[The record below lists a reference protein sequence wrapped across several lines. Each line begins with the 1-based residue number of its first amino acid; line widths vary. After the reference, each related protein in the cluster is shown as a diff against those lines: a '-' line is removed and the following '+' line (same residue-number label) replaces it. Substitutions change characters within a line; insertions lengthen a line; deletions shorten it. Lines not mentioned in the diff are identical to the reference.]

1 MCVRGHVC
9 VLEVSICLWFFDF
22 SMLFWNCA
30 MLLFF
35 MLLLS
40 FTNYLPNGEYHS
52 IIRNPEHNFEVSIL
66 LNSKVYLLM
75 SFSVKLF
82 EIMN

>member
-1 MCVRGHVC
+1 M
-9 VLEVSICLWFFDF
+9 F
-22 SMLFWNCA
+22 
-30 MLLFF
+30 LFF

-40 FTNYLPNGEYHS
+40 FTNYLPNGEYHY
-52 IIRNPEHNFEVSIL
+52 IIRNPEHNFEA
-66 LNSKVYLLM
+66 KVYLLI